1 MKVKSKSK
9 GGNELLYKI
18 DEVAKE
24 CGLTKRSIRYYEEI
38 GLISPPERSEGG
50 FRLYSDLHIERLKKI
65 MNVRDVLGFS
75 LQEVQEYMAI
85 SEAFEEFRLQYRE
98 NKEKMNEDERKE
110 KLLGAEAILAQQLQM
125 IDEKLKKMNDIRDE
139 MNEMYQRVK
148 KALEQ

>member
-1 MKVKSKSK
+1 MSK
-9 GGNELLYKI
+9 GGNDLLYKI
-18 DEVAKE
+18 DDVAKE

-75 LQEVQEYMAI
+75 LQEVQEYMEI
-85 SEAFEEFRLQYRE
+85 SEAYEEFRLHYRE

-110 KLLGAEAILAQQLQM
+110 KLLGAEVILAQQLKM

-139 MNEMYQRVK
+139 MNAMYQRVQ

>member
-1 MKVKSKSK
+1 M
-9 GGNELLYKI
+9 LYKI

-85 SEAFEEFRLQYRE
+85 GEAFEEFRLQYRE
-98 NKEKMNEDERKE
+98 NKEKMNDDERKE
-110 KLLGAEAILAQQLQM
+110 NLLGAEAILAQQLKM

-148 KALEQ
+148 NALEQ

>member
-1 MKVKSKSK
+1 M
-9 GGNELLYKI
+9 LYKI
-18 DEVAKE
+18 DDVAKE

-75 LQEVQEYMAI
+75 LQEVQAYMAI
-85 SEAFEEFRLQYRE
+85 SEAYEEFRLHYRE

-110 KLLGAEAILAQQLQM
+110 NLLGAEAILAQQLKM
-125 IDEKLKKMNDIRDE
+125 IEEKLKKMNDIRDE

>member
-1 MKVKSKSK
+1 M
-9 GGNELLYKI
+9 LYKI
-18 DEVAKE
+18 DDVAKE

-85 SEAFEEFRLQYRE
+85 SEAYEEFRLHYRE

-110 KLLGAEAILAQQLQM
+110 KLLGAEVILAQQLKM

-139 MNEMYQRVK
+139 MNEMYQRVQ
-148 KALEQ
+148 KAIEQ

>member
-1 MKVKSKSK
+1 M
-9 GGNELLYKI
+9 LYKI

-24 CGLTKRSIRYYEEI
+24 CNLTKRSIRYYEEI

-50 FRLYSDLHIERLKKI
+50 FRLYSDQHIERLKKI

-85 SEAFEEFRLQYRE
+85 NEAFEEFRLQYRE
-98 NKEKMNEDERKE
+98 NKEKMNDDERKE
-110 KLLGAEAILAQQLQM
+110 KLLGAEEILAQQLNM
-125 IDEKLKKMNDIRDE
+125 IDEKLKKMNDIRNE
-139 MNEMYQRVK
+139 MNEMYQRVR

>member
-1 MKVKSKSK
+1 M
-9 GGNELLYKI
+9 LYKI

-24 CGLTKRSIRYYEEI
+24 CNLTKRSIRYYEEI
-38 GLISPPERSEGG
+38 GLIPPPERSEGG
-50 FRLYSDLHIERLKKI
+50 FRLYSDQHIERLKKI

-98 NKEKMNEDERKE
+98 NKEKMNDDERKE
-110 KLLGAEAILAQQLQM
+110 KLLGAEEILSQQLNM
-125 IDEKLKKMNDIRDE
+125 IDEKLNKMNDIRNE
-139 MNEMYQRVK
+139 MNEMYQRVR

>member
-1 MKVKSKSK
+1 
-9 GGNELLYKI
+9 LLYKI

-98 NKEKMNEDERKE
+98 NKEKMNEDERK
-110 KLLGAEAILAQQLQM
+110 KSLVGAEEVLAQQLKM

-139 MNEMYQRVK
+139 MNVMYQRVR

>member
-1 MKVKSKSK
+1 M
-9 GGNELLYKI
+9 LYKI

-85 SEAFEEFRLQYRE
+85 SEAYEEFRLHYRE

-110 KLLGAEAILAQQLQM
+110 NLIGAEAILAQQLKM

-139 MNEMYQRVK
+139 MNEMYQRVQ

>member
-1 MKVKSKSK
+1 M
-9 GGNELLYKI
+9 LYKI

-65 MNVRDVLGFS
+65 MDVRDVLGFS

-110 KLLGAEAILAQQLQM
+110 KLLGAEAILAQQLKM
-125 IDEKLKKMNDIRDE
+125 IDEKLKKMNNIRDE
-139 MNEMYQRVK
+139 MNDMYQRVR

>member
-1 MKVKSKSK
+1 LK
-9 GGNELLYKI
+9 GGNDLLYKI

-38 GLISPPERSEGG
+38 GLISPPERSAGG

>member
-1 MKVKSKSK
+1 
-9 GGNELLYKI
+9 LLYKI
-18 DEVAKE
+18 DDVAKE

-75 LQEVQEYMAI
+75 LQEVQAYMAI
-85 SEAFEEFRLQYRE
+85 SEAYEEFRLHYRE

-110 KLLGAEAILAQQLQM
+110 NLLGAEAILAQQLKM
-125 IDEKLKKMNDIRDE
+125 IEEKLKKMNDIRDE

>member
-1 MKVKSKSK
+1 M
-9 GGNELLYKI
+9 LYKI

-85 SEAFEEFRLQYRE
+85 GEAFEEFRLQYRE
-98 NKEKMNEDERKE
+98 NKEKMNDDERKE
-110 KLLGAEAILAQQLQM
+110 NLLRAEAILAQQLRM

>member
-1 MKVKSKSK
+1 M
-9 GGNELLYKI
+9 LYKI
-18 DEVAKE
+18 DDVAKE

-85 SEAFEEFRLQYRE
+85 SEAYEEFRLHYRE

-110 KLLGAEAILAQQLQM
+110 KLLEAEVILAQQLKM

-139 MNEMYQRVK
+139 MNAMYQRVQ

>member
-1 MKVKSKSK
+1 M
-9 GGNELLYKI
+9 LYKI

-50 FRLYSDLHIERLKKI
+50 FRLYSDFHIERLKKI

-98 NKEKMNEDERKE
+98 NKEKMTEEERKE
-110 KLLGAEAILAQQLQM
+110 KLLGAEEILGQQLKM
-125 IDEKLKKMNDIRDE
+125 IDDKLEKMNEIRDE
-139 MNEMYQRVK
+139 MNEMYQKVK

>member
-1 MKVKSKSK
+1 M
-9 GGNELLYKI
+9 LYKI

-98 NKEKMNEDERKE
+98 NKEKMNEDERK
-110 KLLGAEAILAQQLQM
+110 KSLLGAEEVLAQQLKM

>member
-1 MKVKSKSK
+1 
-9 GGNELLYKI
+9 LLYKI
-18 DEVAKE
+18 DDVAKE

-85 SEAFEEFRLQYRE
+85 SEAYEEFRLHYRE

-110 KLLGAEAILAQQLQM
+110 KLLGAEVILAQQLKM

-139 MNEMYQRVK
+139 MNEMYQRVQ
-148 KALEQ
+148 KAIEQ

>member
-1 MKVKSKSK
+1 M
-9 GGNELLYKI
+9 LYKI

>member
-1 MKVKSKSK
+1 M
-9 GGNELLYKI
+9 LYKI

-50 FRLYSDLHIERLKKI
+50 FRLYSDMHIERLKKI

-85 SEAFEEFRLQYRE
+85 SEAYEEFRLHYRE

-110 KLLGAEAILAQQLQM
+110 KLLGAEVILAQQLKM

-139 MNEMYQRVK
+139 MNAMYQRVQ

>member
-1 MKVKSKSK
+1 M
-9 GGNELLYKI
+9 LYKI

-38 GLISPPERSEGG
+38 GLISSPERSEGG

-98 NKEKMNEDERKE
+98 NKEKMNEDERKNS
-110 KLLGAEAILAQQLQM
+110 LLGAEEVLAQQLKM

-139 MNEMYQRVK
+139 MNEMYQRVR

>member
-1 MKVKSKSK
+1 MK
-9 GGNELLYKI
+9 GGSDLLYKI

-50 FRLYSDLHIERLKKI
+50 FRLYSDSHIERLKKI

-98 NKEKMNEDERKE
+98 NKEKMNEDERKNS
-110 KLLGAEAILAQQLQM
+110 LLGAEEVLAQQLKM

-139 MNEMYQRVK
+139 MNEMYQRVR